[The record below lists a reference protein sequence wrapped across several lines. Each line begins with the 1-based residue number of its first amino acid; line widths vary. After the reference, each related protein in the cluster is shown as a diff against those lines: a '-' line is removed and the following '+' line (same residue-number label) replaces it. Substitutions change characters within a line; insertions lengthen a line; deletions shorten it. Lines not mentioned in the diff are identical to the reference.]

1 MKGSNHKRREFKGNY
16 WNNNNQRFL
25 CKYIY
30 KFYICNISMEKIIK
44 LF

>member
-1 MKGSNHKRREFKGNY
+1 MEKSSHKGREFKRY
-16 WNNNNQRFL
+16 YLSNNNQRFL

-30 KFYICNISMEKIIK
+30 KIYICNISTKKVIK